1 MDYKKAILNI
11 LLDKYEK
18 STAYITSR
26 RGGRRIMLKLSSSQ
40 FPYYN
45 IEDTDKKD
53 FINSIIDDLAKKD
66 IIGYEWL
73 RFEEGNIIEKIW
85 LNFDNIDEAYK
96 EIGRIPKKKTVKD
109 IACLIDD
116 MQGNIAC
123 DWIKLFLDDAKAELN
138 TKKKIPKF
146 LSENIS
152 ETKDFLKALIHI
164 DAKGDEE
171 ILERVFSIQ
180 CFGDSKYFERN
191 IRKKLIGLIRH
202 YMIEK
207 ELCIEDM
214 TEDDILSQVG
224 IVKAPEQIDFRG
236 NIIGILNGK
245 QVDFSPFCYGTSINS
260 QTVKSIQITSLENV
274 DRILFIENKANYI
287 DYIFNNEHSR
297 DLIVFHGG
305 FYSPVKGLFFEKLY
319 EAIKDQDIECYHW
332 SDIDLGGFMIF
343 NRLKKCIIPSL
354 KPYKMDEISF
364 MSRQDFWQPFDD
376 RYATS
381 LAKLLEDK
389 DYSEFHNLIRLMLN
403 EGAWLEQEAFL
414 VRD

>member
-1 MDYKKAILNI
+1 MEYYRA
-11 LLDKYEK
+11 K
-18 STAYITSR
+18 S
-26 RGGRRIMLKLSSSQ
+26 
-40 FPYYN
+40 
-45 IEDTDKKD
+45 
-53 FINSIIDDLAKKD
+53 
-66 IIGYEWL
+66 
-73 RFEEGNIIEKIW
+73 
-85 LNFDNIDEAYK
+85 
-96 EIGRIPKKKTVKD
+96 
-109 IACLIDD
+109 
-116 MQGNIAC
+116 
-123 DWIKLFLDDAKAELN
+123 
-138 TKKKIPKF
+138 
-146 LSENIS
+146 
-152 ETKDFLKALIHI
+152 
-164 DAKGDEE
+164 
-171 ILERVFSIQ
+171 
-180 CFGDSKYFERN
+180 
-191 IRKKLIGLIRH
+191 
-202 YMIEK
+202 
-207 ELCIEDM
+207 
-214 TEDDILSQVG
+214 
-224 IVKAPEQIDFRG
+224 
-236 NIIGILNGK
+236 LNGK